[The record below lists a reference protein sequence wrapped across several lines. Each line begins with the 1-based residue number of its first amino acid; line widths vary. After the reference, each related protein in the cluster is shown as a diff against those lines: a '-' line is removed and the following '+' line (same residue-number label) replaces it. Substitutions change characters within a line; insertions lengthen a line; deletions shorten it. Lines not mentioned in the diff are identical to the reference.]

1 MFHAK
6 YDIVVGE
13 SVIGEI
19 AGMYS
24 VLRPHLVKYP
34 ARGVN
39 PYEISRSLESIIGD
53 RRYIDCDYSQ
63 M

>member
-1 MFHAK
+1 MFDAK

-13 SVIGEI
+13 SVVGEI

-24 VLRPHLVKYP
+24 VLRPHLVNYP

-39 PYEISRSLESIIGD
+39 SFEISRSAESISGN
-53 RRYIDCDYSQ
+53 RTYID
-63 M
+63 

>member
-1 MFHAK
+1 MFDAK

-13 SVIGEI
+13 SMVGEI

-24 VLRPHLVKYP
+24 VLRPHLVNYP

-39 PYEISRSLESIIGD
+39 LFAISRSGYFISGN
-53 RRYIDCDYSQ
+53 RGYIY
-63 M
+63 